1 MEQTEWIDLVERSRR
16 GDPEARDALV
26 RAAQNRIYYHCK
38 KMLKH
43 EEDAQDAADEHFSGT
58 A

>member
-38 KMLKH
+38 KIDVYKR
-43 EEDAQDAADEHFSGT
+43 QSWT
-58 A
+58 RPS

>member
-26 RAAQNRIYYHCK
+26 RAAQNRIYYH
-38 KMLKH
+38 
-43 EEDAQDAADEHFSGT
+43 
-58 A
+58 